1 MIVESTAANLALDI
15 DQILLCRFMSFH
27 MLIYASIVLLLGM
40 SAESTTANL
49 ALAIPYVFLFRSLSF
64 GVKANGW
71 CRDLVM
77 MIIEFFMGMLAKQTV
92 ANFAR
97 VFSYLLL

>member
-1 MIVESTAANLALDI
+1 MSAESTTANLALDI
-15 DQILLCRFMSFH
+15 DQVFLFRFMSFH
-27 MLIYASIVLLLGM
+27 VLIYATIVLLLGM

-71 CRDLVM
+71 CRDLVKV
-77 MIIEFFMGMLAKQTV
+77 IIEFFMGMLAKQTV

-97 VFSYLLL
+97 AFG